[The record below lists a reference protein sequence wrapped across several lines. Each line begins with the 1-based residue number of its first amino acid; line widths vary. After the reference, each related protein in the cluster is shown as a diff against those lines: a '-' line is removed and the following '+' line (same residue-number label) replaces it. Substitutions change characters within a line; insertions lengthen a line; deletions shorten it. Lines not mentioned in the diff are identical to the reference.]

1 MLTHQQEAFSFGPSI
16 PLIVSKQLLSIP
28 AMIQFLG
35 LSFLVSPRHLNQLS
49 EPKEGGPMT
58 GSNEGTTEEAK
69 PLKQLHVFPSPAKR
83 NLIRLHVRLSQREG
97 AIQLTEANSIHSN
110 PVSPEPDP
118 TSEGLMIQLL
128 ASHPYLA
135 MGAQKQNQEKHLPPQ
150 AKGSIRTH
158 GCQEQSSSLRESEL
172 TSYFR

>member
-1 MLTHQQEAFSFGPSI
+1 
-16 PLIVSKQLLSIP
+16 
-28 AMIQFLG
+28 MIQFLG
-35 LSFLVSPRHLNQLS
+35 LSFLVSPGHLNQLS

-69 PLKQLHVFPSPAKR
+69 PLKQLHFFPSPAKLH
-83 NLIRLHVRLSQREG
+83 LIRLHVRLSQREG
-97 AIQLTEANSIHSN
+97 ANQLTEANSIHSN

-118 TSEGLMIQLL
+118 TSEGLIIQLL

-135 MGAQKQNQEKHLPPQ
+135 MGAQKQNQEKNLPPQ

-158 GCQEQSSSLRESEL
+158 GCQDSSPSLFLSPL
-172 TSYFR
+172 TGR